1 MTQEE
6 KQLLLVDLCSRLPYK
21 VKCSYERILPEGYLL
36 SDAQTIGTM
45 DSITIPFV
53 EEITVKI
60 DGLLRGLSDFK
71 MYLRPLS
78 SMTEEENK
86 QYESICDLYM
96 NGQGVKHFFNNI
108 ATIDWYNR
116 KHFDYRGLIEKGLA
130 LQAPEGMY
138 EH

>member
-78 SMTEEENK
+78 SMTEEEKKVYKTMSIWGYVLKPQKICIIK
-86 QYESICDLYM
+86 QD
-96 NGQGVKHFFNNI
+96 
-108 ATIDWYNR
+108 
-116 KHFDYRGLIEKGLA
+116 
-130 LQAPEGMY
+130 
-138 EH
+138 

>member
-78 SMTEEENK
+78 SMTEEEEK
-86 QYESICDLYM
+86 EYHSICDSYT
-96 NGQGVKHFFNNI
+96 NREGNKYYFNNVL
-108 ATIDWYNR
+108 TIDWYNR
-116 KHFDYRGLIEKGLA
+116 KHFDYRGLIDKGLA
-130 LQAPEGMY
+130 IEAPKDMY
-138 EH
+138 N

>member
-1 MTQEE
+1 MTI
-6 KQLLLVDLCSRLPYK
+6 
-21 VKCSYERILPEGYLL
+21 ERILPEGYLL

-96 NGQGVKHFFNNI
+96 NGQGVKHFFNNV